1 MRKTIIL
8 LLTTLFFN
16 YTFSQNCDTDNWNW
30 WSNNSQDNW
39 TFVSADQGT
48 VDWMGSIWTGPS
60 RNLLSINRIL
70 MSEDY
75 TPRNGWV
82 LIYKDFGCSGGL
94 NNPYFILYNKYRGK
108 LRLFMLLYNQN
119 FGNGGI
125 ATIRWAN
132 GNKTTALLT
141 HGPGISRAN
150 LNYHKETPISTD
162 VFTSTTD
169 KISNSFYSDKWFAAD
184 FDVAFDHLTP
194 TTASDYQLSIDV
206 SAIENSYVK
215 MSGNLEWI
223 TEPYSPNVSSTDI
236 KTGTQEGKP
245 FKDYLTDARK
255 ITKNIPSESD
265 LKKIF
270 GDQKNTLLDYQVNT
284 SASLGNT
291 KISERYQ
298 FIMEQLEEGDDFT
311 NFLTGISRYAPVVGK
326 YLDVAIGVFD
336 FFSSK
341 PNAGP
346 QQVVVMPTIT
356 HGTISLTGTIR
367 TEKGVEPIVI
377 GLPGTNQTNDAYKTY
392 YNCPLGVVGLEKE
405 PQLSIRKWREPRK
418 YYSSLKTRDANSWY
432 VLGTR
437 TTYDNYK
444 SIKIDDD
451 LKIAINA
458 KADVEVVDIKAALCG
473 KIRHRASDSKPA
485 YWFTTSFTDNDFYS
499 LSINGGSNQ
508 KLPNLDKYKWTA
520 YLNDN
525 FYQLTSM
532 DKDGFAEFS
541 TPFIDIQNFKGT
553 SFTVR
558 EETDVYLKIFVTL
571 KAKDAEV
578 ESTPIVFSAKYSLSE
593 PLTEIDNIDKP
604 FPFTVAQI
612 RYLDIQNNSSNI
624 TMLTSS
630 NISSGTYKNWSIS
643 NDGATLIDAKNGN
656 VALNAYNEVILNPGF
671 SATPAGSY
679 SINISS
685 EDELNIIQ
693 NNFTDLSS
701 MVTYYFEDCNTAVNK
716 VAKIENDY
724 NYIGLIK
731 EAQDLRLKE
740 FNPIVFPNPTNGL
753 VNVSKLNGDINSLTN
768 IEVFDSM
775 GKRILL
781 TNTSLDM
788 YTIDLQEQK
797 EGLYI
802 VKVSQSQKQKIFKV
816 IKK

>member
-1 MRKTIIL
+1 MRKIIIL

-39 TFVSADQGT
+39 TFVSADQGP
-48 VDWMGSIWTGPS
+48 VNWMGSIWTGPS

-82 LIYKDFGCSGGL
+82 LIYKDFGCSGGI

-108 LRLFMLLYNQN
+108 LRLFMLLYKQN

-125 ATIRWAN
+125 ATLRWAN

-141 HGPGISRAN
+141 HGSGISRAN
-150 LNYHKETPISTD
+150 LNYHKGNPISTD

-169 KISNSFYSDKWFAAD
+169 KISNSFYSDKWFVAD

-206 SAIENSYVK
+206 SAIESSTVE

-223 TEPYSPNVSSTDI
+223 TEPYSPNISSTNI
-236 KTGTQEGKP
+236 KTGTQNGNP
-245 FKDYLTDARK
+245 FKEYLTNARK

-265 LKKIF
+265 LRKIF

-284 SASLGNT
+284 SASFGNT

-298 FIMEQLEEGDDFT
+298 FIMEQLAEGDDFT

-326 YLDVAIGVFD
+326 YLDVAIGAFD

-367 TEKGVEPIVI
+367 TEKPVEPIVI
-377 GLPGTNQTNDAYKTY
+377 GLPGTNQTNAAYKPY

-405 PQLSIRKWREPRK
+405 PQLSIRKWSEARK
-418 YYSSLKTRDANSWY
+418 YYSLLKTRDANSWY
-432 VLGTR
+432 VVR
-437 TTYDNYK
+437 TSTAYDKYK

-458 KADVEVVDIKAALCG
+458 KADVELVEIKAALCG
-473 KIRHRASDSKPA
+473 RIRKTVDGENPS
-485 YWFTTSFTDNDFYS
+485 YLLTTSFTDNEFYNPS
-499 LSINGGSNQ
+499 TNKKMSN
-508 KLPNLDKYKWTA
+508 PYRYFKWTNF
-520 YLNDN
+520 LNDN

-593 PLTEIDNIDKP
+593 PLTEVDNIDKP
-604 FPFTVAQI
+604 FPFTEAQI

-630 NISSGTYKNWSIS
+630 NISSGTYKNWGIS

-656 VALNAYNEVILNPGF
+656 VTLNAYNEVILNPGF
-671 SATPAGSY
+671 SATPTSNY
-679 SINISS
+679 SVNISS

-693 NNFTDLSS
+693 NNFTDPSS

-716 VAKIENDY
+716 VARIENDY
-724 NYIGLIK
+724 NYIGLVK
-731 EAQDLRLKE
+731 EAQDLHLKE
-740 FNPIVFPNPTNGL
+740 FNPVVFPNPTNGL
-753 VNVSKLNGDINSLTN
+753 VNVSKLNGDTNSLTN

-781 TNTSLDM
+781 TSTSLDI
-788 YTIDLQEQK
+788 YTVDLQEHK